1 MINVLVLDIIWGIT
15 LFDLPYMLAGTFGGM
30 DGRLDFVNMYFY
42 RIAFGSGSMSRL
54 NIDLGYA
61 ATIGTVTFL
70 FILLFTSVM
79 NFALGKVKV
88 WNE

>member
-1 MINVLVLDIIWGIT
+1 MGQI
-15 LFDLPYMLAGTFGGM
+15 LAAFA
-30 DGRLDFVNMYFY
+30 RYCKFLQCRPLDFVNMYFY